1 MSPGG
6 GSNAYRGGGGA
17 GVNGWDSGVVD
28 QPVMLVQPNSNHHRE
43 PASETDSE
51 AGTAFAIVC
60 VLSAAGILLFC
71 CAKVRPSSYK

>member
-1 MSPGG
+1 MIMVWLLLSFIGQG
-6 GSNAYRGGGGA
+6 ATTTDSSVAQCEVWCSERSNE
-17 GVNGWDSGVVD
+17 
-28 QPVMLVQPNSNHHRE
+28 H
-43 PASETDSE
+43 ASFCKCRYSE

>member
-17 GVNGWDSGVVD
+17 GVNGWDSGVAD
-28 QPVMLVQPNSNHHRE
+28 QVMLVQPNSNHYRE

-60 VLSAAGILLFC
+60 VLSAAGVLLFC